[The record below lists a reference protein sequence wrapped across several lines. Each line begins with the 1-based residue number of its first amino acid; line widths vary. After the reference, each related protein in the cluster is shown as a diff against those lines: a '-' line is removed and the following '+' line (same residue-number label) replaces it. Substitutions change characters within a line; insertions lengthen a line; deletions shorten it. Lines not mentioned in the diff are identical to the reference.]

1 MNNINELSVIN
12 PAEMR
17 IIPTQEELTM
27 LRDELSDMDK
37 FQCGR
42 VQIAGGGA
50 NVFKVTEPGDEE
62 SKSVPEI
69 TGVIMYHHKTNALWE
84 GEYGKNEDRTPV
96 CSSVNG
102 DEGTMSETG
111 EILKCGACPYNQ
123 YGTAGDGRRGK
134 ACKNMRR
141 LYIMRPGDIFPM
153 ILSLPPSAL
162 GAFDKYRTKV
172 IMARKS
178 LQGVVTRFT
187 LKCKDNRDGVE
198 FSLPVFEAV
207 AALPPGEAERVRQ
220 YGEQFNAAASKVGIT
235 SDDYGPT
242 ERYERGEGYDVEPSF
257 DPPATTPADEEFT
270 PIDEAGLPPVTKT
283 GRKGA

>member
-1 MNNINELSVIN
+1 MSKLNELTVIN
-12 PAEMR
+12 PAEVR
-17 IIPTQEELTM
+17 IIPTPEELTIM
-27 LRDELSDMDK
+27 REELSDMDN
-37 FQCGR
+37 FQYGR
-42 VQIAGGGA
+42 IKIASGGA

-62 SKSVPEI
+62 SASVTEI
-69 TGVIMYHHKTNALWE
+69 VGVIMYHHKTNALWD
-84 GEYGKNEDRTPV
+84 GEYGKNENRTPV
-96 CSSVNG
+96 CSSING
-102 DEGTMSETG
+102 DEGTVNETG
-111 EILKCGACPYNQ
+111 EIVKCDKCLYNQ

-162 GAFDKYRTKV
+162 GSFDKYRTKV
-172 IMARKS
+172 LMGRKS

-187 LKCKDNRDGVE
+187 LKSKDNRDGVE
-198 FSLPVFEAV
+198 FSLPIFEPV

-242 ERYERGEGYDVEPSF
+242 ERYERGEGYDVEPPL
-257 DPPATTPADEEFT
+257 DPPAQAPADEDFM
-270 PIDEAGLPPVTKT
+270 PIDEADLPPI
-283 GRKGA
+283 GRSGKKG